1 MFQLGAIQFHIR
13 HTCNNW
19 KGLVTQKTEKPTEN
33 SKNRTEPKP
42 KSTDFSKTEPNRN
55 RIKKTAVNRKGL
67 LLKFLDEIREKIR
80 ENT

>member
-33 SKNRTEPKP
+33 SKTRTEPKP
-42 KSTDFSKTEPNRN
+42 KIQIFEKPNRTETEITN
-55 RIKKTAVNRKGL
+55 RGYPVGNLSA
-67 LLKFLDEIREKIR
+67 F
-80 ENT
+80 

>member
-55 RIKKTAVNRKGL
+55 RIKKPR
-67 LLKFLDEIREKIR
+67 FLDEIREKIR

>member
-42 KSTDFSKTEPNRN
+42 KSTDFSKTEPNRTETEL
-55 RIKKTAVNRKGL
+55 KKPRLTEKGY
-67 LLKFLDEIREKIR
+67 F
-80 ENT
+80 